1 MSDQIVS
8 RSSSS
13 GATRTD
19 DYPPPSIGQQ
29 AERAASDILAAHAG
43 LFDPERAS
51 RRGADLAANVAQ
63 AEALLRTSGLAGR
76 EQLEAFCRPATKAE
90 IGLCLA
96 ALVAAFPDGLRA
108 DDDSYVCALEPEIW
122 GLQPSLGAINA
133 GCRKIKIEFKPQWG
147 RRVPTVSEV
156 VAAVQK
162 AGALF
167 ECARSAH
174 SELPERIA
182 VAKRTLAARDIKEQR
197 AR

>member
-1 MSDQIVS
+1 VIKLSHALVRPVQRALTIIHLPRLDS
-8 RSSSS
+8 RRS
-13 GATRTD
+13 GRRATSLRRM
-19 DYPPPSIGQQ
+19 PV
-29 AERAASDILAAHAG
+29 